1 MTSKVHETWL
11 SLSLRPPFA
20 SRPSLFIRTRFQAI
34 CQLKDKKKAKINHK
48 KKAKINHKKKAK
60 INLVLDTSL
69 RQLRLEEHFE
79 RNDVV
84 ALLLARKVHVP
95 ELALQGLE

>member
-1 MTSKVHETWL
+1 M
-11 SLSLRPPFA
+11 
-20 SRPSLFIRTRFQAI
+20 
-34 CQLKDKKKAKINHK
+34 
-48 KKAKINHKKKAK
+48 
-60 INLVLDTSL
+60 LDTSL
-69 RQLRLEEHFE
+69 CQLRLEEHFE

>member
-1 MTSKVHETWL
+1 MAL

-34 CQLKDKKKAKINHK
+34 CQLKDK